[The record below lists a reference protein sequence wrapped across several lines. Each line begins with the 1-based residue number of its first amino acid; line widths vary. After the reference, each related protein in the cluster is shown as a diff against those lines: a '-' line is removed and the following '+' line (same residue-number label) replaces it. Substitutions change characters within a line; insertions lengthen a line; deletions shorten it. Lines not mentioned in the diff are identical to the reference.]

1 MEGFIWVSQW
11 HRDAWSELLPPV
23 CSQSP
28 ASSALIFKCQLFTV
42 LLSIRPVLAVWF
54 CWQIWWDTYPCAP
67 GNLYCWFPDC
77 GTLWLTVVC
86 GIHGLV
92 LEAAGG
98 DNASLPIECL
108 EACVCVRAE
117 DEASKQSSRASST
130 PLLLKCPFFTCL
142 PGGCIPTVT
151 DVSLY
156 CHEVLFKLVLL

>member
-98 DNASLPIECL
+98 QCIASHWVFGGM
-108 EACVCVRAE
+108 CVCKSRGW
-117 DEASKQSSRASST
+117 SKQAEQQSFIHTTLTEMPFLYLSARRVYSRSNWCELILPWSS
-130 PLLLKCPFFTCL
+130 
-142 PGGCIPTVT
+142 V
-151 DVSLY
+151 
-156 CHEVLFKLVLL
+156 